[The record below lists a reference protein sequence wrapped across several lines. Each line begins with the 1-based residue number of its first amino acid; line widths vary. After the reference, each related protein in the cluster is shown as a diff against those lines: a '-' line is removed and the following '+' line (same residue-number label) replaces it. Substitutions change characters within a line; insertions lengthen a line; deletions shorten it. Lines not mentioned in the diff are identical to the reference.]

1 VLREEEGVS
10 VLGLTHADLD
20 VGNREAVHA
29 AIEDARPDVVANCAA
44 FTHVDRCEQEEPEA
58 LRVNAEGPRFL
69 AEAARAERCLL
80 VHVSTDYVFSGEG
93 PRPIREEMPGAPRSA
108 YGRSKWAGELGVRD
122 SGCEHLVVRSQWIFG
137 PGPNFVRSIV
147 TAAREGRP
155 LTVVDDQVGRP
166 TWTTALAR
174 GMLAAVR
181 AGGRGD
187 LHLACEGVAS
197 WFDLAVA
204 ALREA
209 SRRGLAPAVEVA
221 PVPTEAV
228 PRPAPRPAYAVLSLE
243 RARKL
248 GISLP
253 HWGDALSMYFDSEE
267 GPDA

>member
-1 VLREEEGVS
+1 VLLEQGVS
-10 VLGLTHADLD
+10 ALGLTHADLD
-20 VGNREAVHA
+20 VGSREAVNA
-29 AIEDARPDVVANCAA
+29 AIEDCRPDVVANCAA
-44 FTHVDRCEQEEPEA
+44 FTNVDRCEQEEQEA
-58 LRVNAEGPRFL
+58 HRVNGEGPRFL
-69 AEAARAERCLL
+69 ADAARERGSLL
-80 VHVSTDYVFSGEG
+80 VHVSTDYVFPGEG
-93 PRPIREEMPGAPRSA
+93 SRPIHEESPGAPRSA
-108 YGRSKWAGELGVRD
+108 YGRSKWAGEQGVRE
-122 SGCEHLVVRSQWIFG
+122 SGCEHLVVRSQWTFG

-147 TAAREGRP
+147 GAAREGRP
-155 LTVVDDQVGRP
+155 LTVVDDQIGRP

-174 GMLAAVR
+174 GMLSAVR

-204 ALREA
+204 AIREA
-209 SRRGLAPAVEVA
+209 SCRGLAPAVRVD

-228 PRPAPRPAYAVLSLE
+228 PRPAPRPAYGVLSLE

-253 HWGDALSMYFDSEE
+253 HWEEALSMYFDSEE